1 MFFRNFDLDG
11 DGRISFNEYMLFTTL
26 LSIPTEDIEGTNL
39 AHPHRFQL
47 FFLYSSGAL
56 PWVAIVLF
64 TTLLSHPHRG
74 NRRLERSFSD
84 VVLEPGL

>member
-47 FFLYSSGAL
+47 FFLYSSGVCLGLQLCSSPRCCPIPTEEIEGWSAL
-56 PWVAIVLF
+56 FLM
-64 TTLLSHPHRG
+64 
-74 NRRLERSFSD
+74 
-84 VVLEPGL
+84 